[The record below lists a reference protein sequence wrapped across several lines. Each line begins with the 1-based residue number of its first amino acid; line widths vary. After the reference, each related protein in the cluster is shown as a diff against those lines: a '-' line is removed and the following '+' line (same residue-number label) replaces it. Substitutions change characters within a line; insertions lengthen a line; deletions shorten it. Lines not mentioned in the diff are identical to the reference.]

1 MDLMDTKQ
9 KRQST
14 KYKVQSTAVFP
25 FSTVLAW
32 YEKNGR
38 HDLPWRQIYG
48 KSTNERLYK
57 VWIAEV
63 MLQQTQV
70 DRVIGY
76 YTRFLGK
83 YPTIE
88 SLAQTT
94 YDELFPYYQ
103 GLGYY
108 GRARRMIELAKSVV
122 EEYG

>member
-1 MDLMDTKQ
+1 MMKKKPKNTDMTLTATDTMDIRK
-9 KRQST
+9 KVQST
-14 KYKVQSTAVFP
+14 KYKVQSATFFP
-25 FSTVLAW
+25 FHPILVW
-32 YEKNGR
+32 YKKNGR

-48 KSTNERLYK
+48 KPVKERLYK

-76 YTRFLGK
+76 YTRFLEK

-88 SLAQTT
+88 SLAETT

-103 GLGYY
+103 GL
-108 GRARRMIELAKSVV
+108 
-122 EEYG
+122 

>member
-1 MDLMDTKQ
+1 M
-9 KRQST
+9 
-14 KYKVQSTAVFP
+14 Y
-25 FSTVLAW
+25 
-32 YEKNGR
+32 N
-38 HDLPWRQIYG
+38 LPI
-48 KSTNERLYK
+48 KERLYH

-76 YTRFLGK
+76 YNRFLVK

-88 SLAQTT
+88 SLASTS

-108 GRARRMIELAKSVV
+108 GRARRMIELAKVVV
-122 EEYG
+122 EKHN

>member
-1 MDLMDTKQ
+1 MK
-9 KRQST
+9 KWRN
-14 KYKVQSTAVFP
+14 FP

-32 YEKNGR
+32 YKKNGR
-38 HDLPWRQIYG
+38 YDLPWRKIYDLP
-48 KSTNERLYK
+48 TRERLYK

-76 YTRFLGK
+76 YTRFLEK
-83 YPTIE
+83 YPMIE
-88 SLAQTT
+88 SLASTS

-108 GRARRMIELAKSVV
+108 GRARRMIELARCVV